1 MATRVALVEAARRTL
16 AEWPA
21 GHYNYR
27 RAEVQQMLTLLDE
40 VIADLRAA
48 SGGERFSLNM
58 LVFADPP
65 TIREPLLPSPT
76 EKETVEQTLSAAR
89 VVDTAADREDLLKTA
104 LTTIDR
110 SVALPAEWAA
120 TTRAAAVAQLVEERR
135 VDRSYRLLTQGIMA
149 VASQQARMA
158 DVRGLQRLELRIE
171 QRDRALGGKRPEVVT
186 SLVAAVEAQLD
197 AARRLRLARDRW
209 ALRAPVLR
217 DYQLAMSTPLAQFAA
232 IRTSLEDLKS
242 LAGGSPLML
251 ASVENSAELILRKS
265 AAIVPP
271 DELKSAHA
279 LLVSAVQLAQN
290 AVAIRREAVLAGS
303 MARAWDASSAAAG
316 ALMLGIQARRDI
328 QASPPPARTP
338 VISPRRTRL
347 VRVSDLHAFRHAIV
361 GLARAGDARAARAR
375 LVIVPTVGAALQL
388 GALIGRPDGPE
399 LVTRDGFYDSLHAR
413 LDPPPRRL
421 TPYERDVVAQA
432 AVRVGRQDDDAGR
445 ARRRGP
451 ALLRSAAAAGPRGGT
466 FRGTPR
472 GRAGARRGVR
482 PRGRA
487 HARPDATVWRR
498 PSASTN
504 GVWYT
509 RTRATSTA
517 FASTCW
523 RTRLGGPFVRLS

>member
-1 MATRVALVEAARRTL
+1 MNSRKLVVRLAAALTVLCASLASMAAAAPAGEDATLLRVFLKDGTSLVSYGEPAKVGDRVVFSMPTAATPNPPLHLVTIGTDRVDWERTDRYAASAREARYLETQAELDYAALSNQVTATLNRVTQNVPVATRVALVEAARRTL

-27 RAEVQQMLTLLDE
+27 RTEVQQMLTLLDE

-65 TIREPLLPSPT
+65 TIREPLLPSLT
-76 EKETVEQTLSAAR
+76 EKETIEQTLSAAR
-89 VVDTAADREDLLKTA
+89 VVETAADREDLLKTA

-110 SVALPAEWAA
+110 SVVLPAGWAA

-149 VASQQARMA
+149 VAAQQASMA

-171 QRDRALGGKRPEVVT
+171 QRDRMLGGKRPEVVT

-279 LLVSAVQLAQN
+279 LLVSAAQLAQN

-328 QASPPPARTP
+328 QASLRPPA
-338 VISPRRTRL
+338 
-347 VRVSDLHAFRHAIV
+347 
-361 GLARAGDARAARAR
+361 
-375 LVIVPTVGAALQL
+375 
-388 GALIGRPDGPE
+388 
-399 LVTRDGFYDSLHAR
+399 
-413 LDPPPRRL
+413 
-421 TPYERDVVAQA
+421 
-432 AVRVGRQDDDAGR
+432 
-445 ARRRGP
+445 
-451 ALLRSAAAAGPRGGT
+451 LR
-466 FRGTPR
+466 
-472 GRAGARRGVR
+472 
-482 PRGRA
+482 
-487 HARPDATVWRR
+487 
-498 PSASTN
+498 
-504 GVWYT
+504 
-509 RTRATSTA
+509 
-517 FASTCW
+517 
-523 RTRLGGPFVRLS
+523 